1 LSAKRTIRFLL
12 PGFFWL
18 SILLH
23 LLIFLAYYFFVTFQ
37 PQQKPEKEQSYYDY
51 VPAYTQVMSSP
62 MPMTQ
67 PQQAQKLT
75 AQKQAAEI
83 LAKTNPT
90 FDLSR
95 YTPAQRYQSVLQK
108 LNTVESI
115 NQMSTQVVEQRY
127 KSMKPIH
134 MIGEKLLD
142 DPLYRL
148 LGQAITAQL
157 YYPSLAKELH
167 LHGIVRIGFTL
178 YPDGNMTSIH
188 VMKTSRERILDT
200 AALRA
205 INKSFPV
212 HDVGMYLKEPKFMVV
227 NIVF

>member
-1 LSAKRTIRFLL
+1 LPAKRIIRFLL
-12 PGFFWL
+12 PSFFWL

-23 LLIFLAYYFFVTFQ
+23 LLIFLAYYFFVTFH
-37 PQQKPEKEQSYYDY
+37 PQEKPEKDQSYYDY
-51 VPAYTQVMSSP
+51 VPAYTQTMPSP
-62 MPMTQ
+62 TSMQQ
-67 PQQAQKLT
+67 PKSTQKLT

-83 LAKTNPT
+83 LAKTNPA
-90 FDLSR
+90 FDLSH
-95 YTPAQRYQSVLQK
+95 YSPSQRYQSVLQK
-108 LNTVESI
+108 LNNLESI
-115 NQMSTQVVEQRY
+115 NQMTTQTTEQRY

-167 LHGIVRIGFTL
+167 LHGIVRVGFML
-178 YPDGNMTSIH
+178 YPDGGITGMH
-188 VMKTSRERILDT
+188 VMKTSRERILDI

-212 HDVGMYLKEPKFMVV
+212 HDVGMYLKEPKFMVI